1 MHAGDRHG
9 REVQSFMERLY
20 ELAGDACGLL
30 DRLVEQKEAF
40 AREACLHA
48 LQAAAGI
55 HAKALL
61 QLPRTAPGEP
71 IADCHGGL
79 FRM

>member
-1 MHAGDRHG
+1 MHAGEHG

-48 LQAAAGI
+48 LQAATGVCGGAHAGS
-55 HAKALL
+55 
-61 QLPRTAPGEP
+61 
-71 IADCHGGL
+71 C
-79 FRM
+79 

>member
-1 MHAGDRHG
+1 MHAGEHG

-20 ELAGDACGLL
+20 ELAGDARGLL

-48 LQAAAGI
+48 LQAATGI
-55 HAKALL
+55 HGGAPADAVHC
-61 QLPRTAPGEP
+61 PRSP
-71 IADCHGGL
+71 
-79 FRM
+79 

>member
-1 MHAGDRHG
+1 MPSVHAGEHG

-20 ELAGDACGLL
+20 ELAGDARGLL

-48 LQAAAGI
+48 LKGATGVCGGSAADAEHNTMG
-55 HAKALL
+55 
-61 QLPRTAPGEP
+61 P
-71 IADCHGGL
+71 
-79 FRM
+79 